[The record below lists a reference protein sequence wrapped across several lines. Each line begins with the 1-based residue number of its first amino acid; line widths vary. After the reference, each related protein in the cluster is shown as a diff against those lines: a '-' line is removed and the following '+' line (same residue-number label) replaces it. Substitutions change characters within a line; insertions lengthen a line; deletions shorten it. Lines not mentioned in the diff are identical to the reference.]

1 MDQKCPTK
9 NDFMIEVCFKYKNY
23 ILDFEDLARHKT
35 SSSFL
40 HRLLFGMLIVIDFFG
55 QIKIF

>member
-1 MDQKCPTK
+1 MSNK

-23 ILDFEDLARHKT
+23 ILDFEDSARHKT

-55 QIKIF
+55 QIKTF